1 MIYNKFKFSNVLFNE
16 YKLLNSDRYANTNA
30 EKMLVAKLYTCNTM
44 VNNNIYNIIIK
55 YKILYLEP
63 FISDTS
69 VNSLFSCVLSS

>member
-1 MIYNKFKFSNVLFNE
+1 MICNKFKFSNVLFNE
-16 YKLLNSDRYANTNA
+16 YKLLNSDRYAINA